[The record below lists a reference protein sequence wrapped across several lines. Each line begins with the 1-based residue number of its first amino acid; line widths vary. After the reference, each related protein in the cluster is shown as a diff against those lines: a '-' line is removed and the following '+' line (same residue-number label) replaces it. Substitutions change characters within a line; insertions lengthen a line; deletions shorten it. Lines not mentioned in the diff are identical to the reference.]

1 MILLSTWRSAM
12 SSPKARANHILKKW
26 IAELSSKDRTKTA
39 VPENFGE
46 LVYEFWRASIPFDV
60 VEEMMPEAIKAHL
73 PNKVV
78 AGITYKQLKPRLH
91 GQSFQDFMDSWK
103 QNISDKAYE
112 AFYAQYPIEG
122 VEDKEEKKFGNMSA
136 QEYSKQRKYAESFP
150 ILDIKELRRKREEFM
165 NKGQGEND
173 GKA

>member
-1 MILLSTWRSAM
+1 M
-12 SSPKARANHILKKW
+12 KKW
-26 IAELSSKDRTKTA
+26 ASELSSKDRTKTA

-46 LVYEFWRASIPFDV
+46 LMYEFWRASIPFDV
-60 VEEMMPEAIKAHL
+60 VEEMLPEAIRAHL
-73 PNKVV
+73 PSNVI

-103 QNISDKAYE
+103 KNISDKAYE

-122 VEDKEEKKFGNMSA
+122 VKEEEEKKFGNMSA

-150 ILDIKELRRKREEFM
+150 ILDIAELKRKREEFM
-165 NKGQGEND
+165 KKEQGGDDEQ
-173 GKA
+173 A